1 MPVLLGSDD
10 PAHNVTILDQA
21 GKAIE
26 WNGEVSGLSVSKW
39 EAGLSRWV
47 FMNISEMERHFSNV
61 NESFRFLSLMD
72 ASDQS

>member
-26 WNGEVSGLSVSKW
+26 WNGEVSQ
-39 EAGLSRWV
+39 WV
-47 FMNISEMERHFSNV
+47 GW
-61 NESFRFLSLMD
+61 
-72 ASDQS
+72 